1 MLVGMF
7 LILVQLIIICNMIS
21 AFPFDPWDLY
31 LNNQLSDNEIAVFF
45 WLNIEIVGVAGL
57 VMSNVVF
64 LLIRSIVR
72 HKVS

>member
-7 LILVQLIIICNMIS
+7 LILLQLIIICNMIS
-21 AFPFDPWDLY
+21 AFPYGPWDLY
-31 LNNQLSDNEIAVFF
+31 ENRQLSDNEIAVFF